1 MLPFYESQRSAAY
14 LASSIKAGISRLLFI
29 YTIHIWHYKSTNER
43 FLKKKMSYWCQ
54 TPQSPVGKSLLQLV
68 SAIKYLSWEAV
79 EERLKTNPEDC
90 FDKDSFGVTALNHC
104 IRKRHTDVP
113 LPIIER
119 IIEINPGAIILK
131 DKMTGFNALHLA
143 VDTDNL
149 HVVKIILDKCTE
161 AATGECKDGKLPIH
175 FAKSEQVA
183 RLLIDQNPTGL
194 GHISKSGHLPLFS
207 ACLND
212 HVPPEVIEIIIKE
225 GSKFRIGQQYS
236 NEASCRSCGGVLV
249 KDLYGDT
256 PIKIIF
262 RRILFVNTS
271 IQDDMD
277 NRLWGK
283 LCIVLKYTYLAL
295 HGYPF
300 CDESITIPKIHALIE
315 CGANP
320 KIVQYV
326 IKRYPNEVIKRDEF
340 GKTPLSIAASK
351 VDTMPEIIEILLKA
365 EKNNKYGIVSSARM
379 TDNEKRLPLHLAVES
394 GRTWVNGVENIVVA
408 EPLALE
414 TRDIKTKMYP
424 FMLAAVPSY
433 KWDNT
438 CYDTIYTLLRAA
450 PHVVK
455 AYCKDYQ

>member
-1 MLPFYESQRSAAY
+1 
-14 LASSIKAGISRLLFI
+14 
-29 YTIHIWHYKSTNER
+29 
-43 FLKKKMSYWCQ
+43 MSYWCQ

-68 SAIKYLSWEAV
+68 SAIKYISWEAI
-79 EERLKTNPEDC
+79 EERLKTNPQDC
-90 FDKDSFGVTALNHC
+90 YEKDSFGVTALNHC

-113 LPIIER
+113 LSIIEK
-119 IIEINPGAIILK
+119 IIEINPGSIILK

-143 VDTDNL
+143 VDTNNI
-149 HVVKIILDKCTE
+149 HAVKIILDKYTD
-161 AATGECKDGKLPIH
+161 AVTKECKDGKLPIH

-183 RLLIDQNPTGL
+183 RMLIEQHPKGL
-194 GHISKSGHLPLFS
+194 GYISNSGHLPLFS

-212 HVPPEVIEIIIKE
+212 QVPSQVIEVLIQE
-225 GSKFRIGQQYS
+225 GAKFRIGQQYP
-236 NEASCRSCGGVLV
+236 NNLSCHSCGGVLV

-256 PIKIIF
+256 PLKIMF
-262 RRILFVNTS
+262 RRILFGRNS
-271 IQDDMD
+271 LQDDID
-277 NRLWGK
+277 DRLWEK
-283 LCIVLKYTYLAL
+283 LCILLKYTYLAL
-295 HGYPF
+295 HGQPV
-300 CDESITIPKIHALIE
+300 CEESIPIPMVHALIE

-326 IKRYPNEVIKRDEF
+326 IKRYPDEVVKRDKY

-351 VDTMPEIIEILLKA
+351 VDVMPEMIDILLKA
-365 EKNNKYGIVSSARM
+365 EKSNKNGIIRSARM
-379 TDNEKRLPLHLAVES
+379 VDNEKRLPLHLAIES
-394 GRTWVNGVENIVVA
+394 GRTWANGVEKIAIA

-414 TRDIKTKMYP
+414 TRDIKTRMYP

-455 AYCKDYQ
+455 AYCKDNQ